1 MAFLSDTARGFL
13 ANQPDDPRPTAKEQ
27 QEWLKRVRRMNRIS
41 FTDHELALL
50 ADSIY
55 WEMEFLNRA
64 EWADSPRA
72 KTLQGLQDRINN
84 FLESSGYYKERADLA

>member
-1 MAFLSDTARGFL
+1 
-13 ANQPDDPRPTAKEQ
+13 
-27 QEWLKRVRRMNRIS
+27 MNRIS

-72 KTLQGLQDRINN
+72 KTLQGLQDRIHNH
-84 FLESSGYYKERADLA
+84 LESSGYYKDRADLA